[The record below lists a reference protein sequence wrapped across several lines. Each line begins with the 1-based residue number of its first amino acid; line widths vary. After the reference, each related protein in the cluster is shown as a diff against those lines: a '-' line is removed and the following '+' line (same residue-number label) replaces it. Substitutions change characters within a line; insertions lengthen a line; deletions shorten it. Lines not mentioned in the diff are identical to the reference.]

1 MVLFSAACEVLPPC
15 RRHKNDCA
23 VALNEHPEQGKTILL
38 PVRYC
43 GVFRKTIKNLLRL
56 CNVRF
61 SKMRVCGLFT
71 VDAILPLRLLGL
83 MATYCIVLLQFAFL

>member
-1 MVLFSAACEVLPPC
+1 MVLFSAACERFY
-15 RRHKNDCA
+15 RRVGDIKNDCA

-56 CNVRF
+56 CEVRF

-71 VDAILPLRLLGL
+71 VDAILLSGCW
-83 MATYCIVLLQFAFL
+83 A